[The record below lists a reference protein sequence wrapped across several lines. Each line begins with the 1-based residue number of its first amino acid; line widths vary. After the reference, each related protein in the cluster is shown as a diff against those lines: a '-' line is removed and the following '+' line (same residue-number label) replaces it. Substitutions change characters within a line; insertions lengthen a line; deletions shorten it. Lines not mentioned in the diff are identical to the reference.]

1 MRVGWT
7 DNAQSGTK
15 VASMK
20 WIEDEGAIITVE
32 RDSAG
37 SESLLVNA
45 AMHGPGR
52 GWLVD
57 LIL

>member
-1 MRVGWT
+1 MKKIQ
-7 DNAQSGTK
+7 DN
-15 VASMK
+15 
-20 WIEDEGAIITVE
+20 GATITVE